1 MPYVGIDLGRGDGP
15 LREVV
20 LDTETTGLKP
30 EEGHRIIEIG
40 CLELINHLPSGGN
53 DKIST
58 LALNSVWR
66 LPS

>member
-1 MPYVGIDLGRGDGP
+1 

-40 CLELINHLPSGGN
+40 CVELINHLPSGRQFHSYFNPEREVPSEATAIHGLTRK
-53 DKIST
+53 D
-58 LALNSVWR
+58 LRALD
-66 LPS
+66 

>member
-1 MPYVGIDLGRGDGP
+1 MLYVGIDVGHGGGF

-40 CLELINHLPSGGN
+40 CLELINHLPSGR
-53 DKIST
+53 KYHSYF
-58 LALNSVWR
+58 LKFSEK
-66 LPS
+66 